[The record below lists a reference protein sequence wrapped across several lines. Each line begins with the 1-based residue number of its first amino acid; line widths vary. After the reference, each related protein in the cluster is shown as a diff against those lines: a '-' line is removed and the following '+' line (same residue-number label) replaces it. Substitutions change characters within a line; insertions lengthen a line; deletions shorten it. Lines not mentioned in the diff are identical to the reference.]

1 MMIVQMHRHCF
12 VGAVHQMFEEL
23 LAFPKQC
30 QREARPTVWTVQP
43 WNIAREREAVGHGMA
58 Y

>member
-1 MMIVQMHRHCF
+1 MMIVQVYRHCF
-12 VGAVHQMFEEL
+12 VGADHQMFEKL

-30 QREARPTVWTVQP
+30 QRETRPTVWIVQP
-43 WNIAREREAVGHGMA
+43 WNIVREWEPVGHRMA